1 MEDIAQLF
9 PCLEVLSVGR
19 RLPGSAPGRACNY
32 IDRGS
37 RRDLSTTFGRL
48 TALRSL
54 EIEIY
59 LDPAITDDLYN
70 VVTASLGPGNVL
82 SLAQLPNL
90 QRLGVPLFMFAH
102 MSTPAL
108 GGTIANPREV
118 LPRSLKTLVLLTQ
131 QECGWPDIHVEEPC
145 WDSLA
150 TALKFFESLGNDLP
164 YLPHLESVA
173 YCSSEYSCGHPLAS
187 AVSGGQDNEKPEN
200 STTSRLQAIRAS
212 FSKQNVQFL
221 LQEGEMTDSRPLEL

>member
-19 RLPGSAPGRACNY
+19 RLRGSAPGRARNY
-32 IDRGS
+32 VGRGS

-54 EIEIY
+54 EIKIY
-59 LDPAITDDLYN
+59 PDPAITSNLYN
-70 VVTASLGPGNVL
+70 LVTASLGPGNVL

-90 QRLGVPLFMFAH
+90 QRLGVPSYVFAH
-102 MSTPAL
+102 MSRPAL
-108 GGTIANPREV
+108 GGTIAIPRDV
-118 LPRSLKTLVLLTQ
+118 LPQSLKTLVLLTQ
-131 QECGWPDIHVEEPC
+131 RDCGWPGLHVEEQC

-150 TALKFFESLGNDLP
+150 TALKFLESLGNDLP

-173 YCSSEYSCGHPLAS
+173 YCSMEYSCGHPLAS

-200 STTSRLQAIRAS
+200 STTSRLQAVRAS

-221 LQEGEMTDSRPLEL
+221 LQEGDMTNSRPIEL